1 MNHGPKCKIQHCEIL
16 EYNTGAN
23 LDDLGIVM
31 IFKMQHWNHGPWYK

>member
-31 IFKMQHWNHGPWYK
+31 IFKMQH